1 MSGRFQGSAL
11 DEDTDTY
18 QLRTL
23 IPQKDTYS
31 INAEN
36 NVKTRRVIVTN
47 QEADQGND
55 HNPNASN
62 IRENEIA

>member
-1 MSGRFQGSAL
+1 MSGKFQGSAL

-31 INAEN
+31 IRVEK
-36 NVKTRRVIVTN
+36 NVETRRVIITN
-47 QEADQGND
+47 QEADHGND

-62 IRENEIA
+62 IRENQVA